1 MRKQVTQ
8 KEVVIFLYNKAV
20 QIKHGKEDV
29 RVLPDILIEYAN
41 ANQVPILMADQRQ
54 YYAQIH
60 KQMLPKLSQTDPILY
75 QVLQSFCAAH
85 PPLYGGGS
93 GSHVSYEMMHHNR
106 DLIALTGTFIE
117 CWDIAQ

>member
-1 MRKQVTQ
+1 MRRQVTQ
-8 KEVVIFLYNKAV
+8 KEVVTFLYSTAV
-20 QIKHGKEDV
+20 QLKQGKEDV
-29 RVLPDILIEYAN
+29 RALPNILTEYAT
-41 ANQVPILMADQRQ
+41 ANQLPILMADQRQ

-60 KQMLPKLSQTDPILY
+60 KQMLPKLSTSDPVLY
-75 QVLQSFCAAH
+75 KVLQSFCVAH